1 MSTRFRD
8 VMMEARI
15 RRYVTDD
22 PKPSLFS
29 CWVRAF
35 VGRITS
41 ALLPVQI
48 ATSPVKA
55 ASPVPSIIVPPRMTV
70 SCIQAPSG

>member
-1 MSTRFRD
+1 
-8 VMMEARI
+8 
-15 RRYVTDD
+15 VTDD

-41 ALLPVQI
+41 ALLPV
-48 ATSPVKA
+48 K
-55 ASPVPSIIVPPRMTV
+55 
-70 SCIQAPSG
+70 

>member
-15 RRYVTDD
+15 RRCVTDD

-41 ALLPVQI
+41 ALLPV
-48 ATSPVKA
+48 K
-55 ASPVPSIIVPPRMTV
+55 
-70 SCIQAPSG
+70 